1 MQPFG
6 VEERERITVLGGEH
20 LGQVGG
26 LAIGPEPDEQVV
38 IFHRGDRS
46 WNYGYTFLIFFST
59 GACL

>member
-26 LAIGPEPDEQVV
+26 LAIGPEPEEQVV

-46 WNYGYTFLIFFST
+46 WNYGYILFF
-59 GACL
+59 CE